1 MPVDDEINL
10 DDPEGLTQNDIDRM
24 SEQAD
29 ELERIA
35 YASEKN
41 ADAIK
46 KNFDSIGKMTDGKN
60 FKQIN
65 ALTGEAKELDLGSV
79 TNKEL
84 EEQILEIYEF
94 MNEAKEKRKKI
105 NLDLEDG
112 KQHRMRLDNE
122 LAKGFA
128 KFNKELGVL
137 DVATSNPIQFGKGK
151 LLGFIGKAGAVG
163 AIITMV
169 VGLVQKMW
177 EEYMQTFKAG
187 GANDIRKLM
196 EDRDKEMMEISD
208 MIDRKS
214 GKVFF
219 SSTSS
224 LSQGTVDISNT
235 ESLRDQVVRYQSF
248 HLGE

>member
-10 DDPEGLTQNDIDRM
+10 DNPEGLTQEDIDRM
-24 SEQAD
+24 NEQAE

-35 YASEKN
+35 YNSEKN
-41 ADAIK
+41 AETIK
-46 KNFDSIGKMTDGKN
+46 KNLKVFEEKS
-60 FKQIN
+60 FKEID
-65 ALTGEAKELDLGSV
+65 AMTGEAKELNIGDDTDLR
-79 TNKEL
+79 K
-84 EEQILEIYEF
+84 QIAEIHEW
-94 MNEAKEKRKKI
+94 MDEAKEKRKKI
-105 NLDLEDG
+105 NLELEEG
-112 KQHRMRLDNE
+112 KEHRMRLDNE
-122 LAKGFA
+122 VAKGFA

-177 EEYMQTFKAG
+177 DEYMKSFRAG
-187 GANDIRKLM
+187 GANDIRKMM
-196 EDRDKEMMEISD
+196 EDRDKEMMEIND

-214 GKVFF
+214 GQVFF

-224 LSQGTVDISNT
+224 LSQGMVDISNT
-235 ESLRDQVVRYQSF
+235 ENLRDQVVRYQAF

>member
-1 MPVDDEINL
+1 LPVDDEINL

-35 YASEKN
+35 YTSEKN
-41 ADAIK
+41 AETIK
-46 KNFDSIGKMTDGKN
+46 KNFDLIGKMTDGKN
-60 FKQIN
+60 FKQVG
-65 ALTGEAKELDLGSV
+65 ALTGESKDLNIDSMSGADMKEQMATIV
-79 TNKEL
+79 EEL
-84 EEQILEIYEF
+84 LES
-94 MNEAKEKRKKI
+94 KKQRKAI

-122 LAKGFA
+122 LAKGFS
-128 KFNKELGVL
+128 KFNRELGVL
-137 DVATSNPIQFGKGK
+137 DMATSNPIQFGKGK

-208 MIDRKS
+208 MIDRRS

>member
-10 DDPEGLTQNDIDRM
+10 DNPEGLTQEDIDRM
-24 SEQAD
+24 NEQAE

-35 YASEKN
+35 YNSEKN
-41 ADAIK
+41 AETIK
-46 KNFDSIGKMTDGKN
+46 KNLKVFEEKS
-60 FKQIN
+60 FKEID
-65 ALTGEAKELDLGSV
+65 AMTGEAKELNIGDDTDLR
-79 TNKEL
+79 K
-84 EEQILEIYEF
+84 QIAEIHEW
-94 MNEAKEKRKKI
+94 MDEAKEKRKKI
-105 NLDLEDG
+105 NLELEEG
-112 KQHRMRLDNE
+112 KEHRMRLDNE
-122 LAKGFA
+122 VAKGFA

-177 EEYMQTFKAG
+177 DEYMKSFRAG
-187 GANDIRKLM
+187 GANDIRKMM
-196 EDRDKEMMEISD
+196 EDRDKEMMEIND

-214 GKVFF
+214 GQVFF

-235 ESLRDQVVRYQSF
+235 ESLRDQVVRYQAF

>member
-10 DDPEGLTQNDIDRM
+10 DNPEGLTQEDIDRM
-24 SEQAD
+24 NEQAE

-35 YASEKN
+35 YNSEKN
-41 ADAIK
+41 AETIK
-46 KNFDSIGKMTDGKN
+46 KNLKVFEEKS
-60 FKQIN
+60 FKEID
-65 ALTGEAKELDLGSV
+65 AMTGEAKELNLGST

-94 MNEAKEKRKKI
+94 MTEAKEKRKKI
-105 NLDLEDG
+105 NLELEEG
-112 KQHRMRLDNE
+112 KEHRMRLDNE
-122 LAKGFA
+122 VAKGFA

-177 EEYMQTFKAG
+177 DEYMKSFRAG
-187 GANDIRKLM
+187 GANDIRKMM
-196 EDRDKEMMEISD
+196 EDRDKEMMEIND

-214 GKVFF
+214 GQVFF

-235 ESLRDQVVRYQSF
+235 ESLRDQVVRYQAF

>member
-41 ADAIK
+41 AETIK
-46 KNFDSIGKMTDGKN
+46 KNFDIIGKMTDEKN
-60 FKQIN
+60 FKQIG
-65 ALTGEAKELDLGSV
+65 ALTGEAKELDLGSI

-84 EEQILEIYEF
+84 EEQILEIYAW
-94 MNEAKEKRKKI
+94 MNESKEKRKKI
-105 NLDLEDG
+105 NLDLEEG
-112 KQHRMRLDNE
+112 KQHRMRLDSE

-128 KFNKELGVL
+128 KFNKELNVL
-137 DVATSNPIQFGKGK
+137 DVATSNPIQFAKGK

-177 EEYMQTFKAG
+177 
-187 GANDIRKLM
+187 
-196 EDRDKEMMEISD
+196 
-208 MIDRKS
+208 
-214 GKVFF
+214 
-219 SSTSS
+219 
-224 LSQGTVDISNT
+224 
-235 ESLRDQVVRYQSF
+235 
-248 HLGE
+248 GE

>member
-1 MPVDDEINL
+1 LPVDDEINL
-10 DDPEGLTQNDIDRM
+10 DNPEGLTQEDIDRM
-24 SEQAD
+24 NEQAE

-35 YASEKN
+35 YNSEKN
-41 ADAIK
+41 AETIK
-46 KNFDSIGKMTDGKN
+46 KNLKVFEEKS
-60 FKQIN
+60 FKEID
-65 ALTGEAKELDLGSV
+65 AMTGEAKELNIGDDTDLR
-79 TNKEL
+79 K
-84 EEQILEIYEF
+84 QIAEIHEW
-94 MNEAKEKRKKI
+94 MDEAKEKRKKI
-105 NLDLEDG
+105 NLELEEG
-112 KQHRMRLDNE
+112 KEHRMRLDNE
-122 LAKGFA
+122 VAKGFA

-177 EEYMQTFKAG
+177 DEYMKSFRAG
-187 GANDIRKLM
+187 GANDIRKMM
-196 EDRDKEMMEISD
+196 EDRDKEMMEIND

-214 GKVFF
+214 GQVFF

-224 LSQGTVDISNT
+224 LSQGMVDISNT
-235 ESLRDQVVRYQSF
+235 ETLRDQVVRYQAF

>member
-35 YASEKN
+35 YTSEKN
-41 ADAIK
+41 AETIK
-46 KNFDSIGKMTDGKN
+46 KNFDLIGKMTDGKN
-60 FKQIN
+60 FKQVG
-65 ALTGEAKELDLGSV
+65 ALTGESKDLNIDSMSGADMKEQMATIV
-79 TNKEL
+79 EEL
-84 EEQILEIYEF
+84 LES
-94 MNEAKEKRKKI
+94 KKQRKKI

-122 LAKGFA
+122 LAKGFS

-137 DVATSNPIQFGKGK
+137 DMATSNPIQFGKGK

-208 MIDRKS
+208 MIDRRS

>member
-1 MPVDDEINL
+1 LPVDDEINL
-10 DDPEGLTQNDIDRM
+10 DNPEGLTQNDIDRM
-24 SEQAD
+24 VEQAE
-29 ELERIA
+29 ELRLVAEN
-35 YASEKN
+35 SEKS
-41 ADAIK
+41 AETIK
-46 KNFDSIGKMTDGKN
+46 KNLKVFEKRS
-60 FKQIN
+60 FKEID
-65 ALTGEAKELDLGSV
+65 AITGEAKELDVNNMDALQL
-79 TNKEL
+79 K
-84 EEQILEIYEF
+84 EQIATILEQLL
-94 MNEAKEKRKKI
+94 EAKEARKKI
-105 NLDLEDG
+105 NLDLEYG

-122 LAKGFA
+122 VAKGFA

-137 DVATSNPIQFGKGK
+137 DVATSNPVQFAKGK

-196 EDRDKEMMEISD
+196 EDRDKEMMEIND
-208 MIDRKS
+208 IIDRKS

-235 ESLRDQVVRYQSF
+235 ETLRDQVIRYQSF

>member
-1 MPVDDEINL
+1 LPVDDEINL
-10 DDPEGLTQNDIDRM
+10 DNPEGLTQEDIDRM
-24 SEQAD
+24 NEQAE

-35 YASEKN
+35 YNSEKN
-41 ADAIK
+41 AETIK
-46 KNFDSIGKMTDGKN
+46 KNLKVFEEKS
-60 FKQIN
+60 FKEID
-65 ALTGEAKELDLGSV
+65 AMTGEAKELNLGGT

-84 EEQILEIYEF
+84 EEQILEIYSF
-94 MNEAKEKRKKI
+94 MKEAKEKRKKI
-105 NLDLEDG
+105 NLELEEG
-112 KQHRMRLDNE
+112 KEHRMRIDNE
-122 LAKGFA
+122 IAKGFA

-177 EEYMQTFKAG
+177 DEYMKSFRAG
-187 GANDIRKLM
+187 GANDIRKMM
-196 EDRDKEMMEISD
+196 EDRDKEMMEIND
-208 MIDRKS
+208 MINRKS
-214 GKVFF
+214 GQVFF

-235 ESLRDQVVRYQSF
+235 ESLRDQVVRYQAF

>member
-10 DDPEGLTQNDIDRM
+10 DNPEGLTQEDIDRM
-24 SEQAD
+24 NEQAE

-35 YASEKN
+35 YNSEKN
-41 ADAIK
+41 AETIK
-46 KNFDSIGKMTDGKN
+46 KNLKVFEEKS
-60 FKQIN
+60 FKEID
-65 ALTGEAKELDLGSV
+65 AMTGEAKELNIGDDTDLR
-79 TNKEL
+79 K
-84 EEQILEIYEF
+84 QIAEIHEW
-94 MNEAKEKRKKI
+94 MDEAKEKRKKI
-105 NLDLEDG
+105 NLELEEG
-112 KQHRMRLDNE
+112 KEHRMRLDNE
-122 LAKGFA
+122 VAKGFA

-177 EEYMQTFKAG
+177 DEYMKSFRAG
-187 GANDIRKLM
+187 GANDIRKMM
-196 EDRDKEMMEISD
+196 EDRDKEMMEIND

-214 GKVFF
+214 GQVFF

-224 LSQGTVDISNT
+224 LSQGMVDISNT
-235 ESLRDQVVRYQSF
+235 ETLRDQVVRYQAF

>member
-10 DDPEGLTQNDIDRM
+10 DNPEGLTQEDIDRM
-24 SEQAD
+24 VEQAD

-35 YASEKN
+35 YTSEKN
-41 ADAIK
+41 AETIK
-46 KNFDSIGKMTDGKN
+46 KNLKVFEDRS
-60 FKQIN
+60 FKEIN
-65 ALTGEAKELDLGSV
+65 AMTGEAKELDFGSIG
-79 TNKEL
+79 NDEDIRK
-84 EEQILEIYEF
+84 QIAEIYEW
-94 MNEAKEKRKKI
+94 MDEAKEKRKKI
-105 NLDLEDG
+105 NLDLEEA
-112 KQHRMRLDNE
+112 KNHRMRLDNE
-122 LAKGFA
+122 VAKGFA

-177 EEYMQTFKAG
+177 DEYMKSFRAG
-187 GANDIRKLM
+187 GANDIRKMM
-196 EDRDKEMMEISD
+196 EDRDKEMMEIND
-208 MIDRKS
+208 MINRKS
-214 GKVFF
+214 GQVFF

-235 ESLRDQVVRYQSF
+235 ETLRDQVVRYQAF

>member
-10 DDPEGLTQNDIDRM
+10 DNPEGLTQEDIDRM
-24 SEQAD
+24 NEQAE

-35 YASEKN
+35 YNSEKN
-41 ADAIK
+41 AETIK
-46 KNFDSIGKMTDGKN
+46 KNLKVFEEKS
-60 FKQIN
+60 FKEID
-65 ALTGEAKELDLGSV
+65 AMTGEAKELNIGDDTDLR
-79 TNKEL
+79 K
-84 EEQILEIYEF
+84 QIAEIHEW
-94 MNEAKEKRKKI
+94 MDEAKEKRKKI
-105 NLDLEDG
+105 NLELEEG
-112 KQHRMRLDNE
+112 KKHRSKIDMQV
-122 LAKGFA
+122 AKGFA
-128 KFNKELGVL
+128 KFNEQLSTL

-177 EEYMQTFKAG
+177 EEYKNSFRAG
-187 GANDIRKLM
+187 GANDIRKMM
-196 EDRDKEMMEISD
+196 EDRDKEMMEIND

-214 GKVFF
+214 GRVFF

-224 LSQGTVDISNT
+224 LSQGMVDISNT
-235 ESLRDQVVRYQSF
+235 EDLRDQVVRYQAF